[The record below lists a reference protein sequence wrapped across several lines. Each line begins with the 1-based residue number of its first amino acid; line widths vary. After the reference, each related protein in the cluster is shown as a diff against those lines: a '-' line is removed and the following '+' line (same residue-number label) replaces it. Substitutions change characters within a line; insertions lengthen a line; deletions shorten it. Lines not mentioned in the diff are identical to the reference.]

1 LKLLIVSKKME
12 AAMKKFLLFLA
23 FLCVILLVMALPLA
37 LLGFDVGRVIFNP
50 PLLTRVT
57 TEIVTESDLIP
68 AALAWYSQSRAEQR
82 YASGQA
88 AAGDDE
94 PDVALLMDFMTIEDW
109 RVIRWEVLTNE
120 ILADWVSVTIAGV
133 YDWIDSEEAVPQIT
147 WSMKALIER
156 VNSEHGTNAITVA
169 YAALPPCSQAQIED
183 FESRLAAVPAG
194 QEVLYNLCEFPDP
207 WREDQFGDYVES
219 LDDLVSAIPDHFG
232 LTDELARVEDTEGAG
247 IETIKAQLRFIRLAM
262 KLAPVVPLVL
272 FFLILAFAVRSLK
285 GLGRWEGIPLLLG
298 GLIALAAAL
307 TYRPLFTM
315 LLSSTFL
322 SEVPELVKAEAIA
335 AVLRLAAEAFRP
347 MMWQALAL
355 TALGLALLVI
365 GALSRPKAVET
376 QGD

>member
-1 LKLLIVSKKME
+1 
-12 AAMKKFLLFLA
+12 MKKFLLFLA